1 MADEKLRV
9 VSGGGIKKRVR
20 EGRGGA
26 TTVARCAP
34 DYQPVSEALETDQEE
49 EWTPA

>member
-9 VSGGGIKKRVR
+9 VSGGGIKERVR

-26 TTVARCAP
+26 TTVVVDVFQIINQC
-34 DYQPVSEALETDQEE
+34 QML
-49 EWTPA
+49 